1 MADIPNYSPA
11 EFAAFARRHGLTGLA
26 PEHLRRMAELAD
38 KVAEIGR
45 LLPRMAR
52 KDHEPAHVLRVPLK

>member
-11 EFAAFARRHGLTGLA
+11 EFAAFAKRHGLTGLA
-26 PEHLRRMAELAD
+26 PELMKRMAELAD
-38 KVAEIGR
+38 KIAETGR
-45 LLPRMAR
+45 TLPRMAR